1 MLLAG
6 PRRTSSVT
14 QAKKIVLCE
23 WLFMCRNMNLSQLSM
38 TLLNP
43 AKRPFLSPP
52 STFASSFFG
61 RTAHMQQIRR
71 NLELL
76 AQTDLPVLLEG
87 ESGTGKDVVA
97 ELLHLQSRN
106 GGRLAKLSCVS
117 EEEITAILDGL
128 LESSDPATD
137 LAMLIQEGGTL
148 LLDGIHE
155 LDISSQSK
163 LLIVL
168 NQYDAGTLPGRF
180 VRVISTSAVDLQG
193 LIDAGRFR
201 IDLLYRINAVKLV
214 LPPLRERS
222 EDISGL
228 IDFFLE
234 KHSREAL
241 RSRPLISQD
250 VMQMME
256 GYYWPG
262 NIRQMD
268 NLLRNF
274 VMMGSEEVI
283 TRELMDS
290 RNGLTRNWALDQ
302 VDVSHPV
309 ALKEITRQV
318 TQDLERQ
325 IILKVLQANGWNR
338 QKTAKWLSIS
348 YRSLLY
354 KLSDYGASQESQT
367 NVHTIPAQAMHA
379 ANY

>member
-1 MLLAG
+1 
-6 PRRTSSVT
+6 
-14 QAKKIVLCE
+14 
-23 WLFMCRNMNLSQLSM
+23 MCTTGIEQQSM

-43 AKRPFLSPP
+43 AKRPFLSPS

-61 RTAHMQQIRR
+61 RTPHMQQIRR

-76 AQTDLPVLLEG
+76 AQADLPVLLEG

-97 ELLHLQSRN
+97 ELLHLQSRTP
-106 GGRLAKLSCVS
+106 GRLAKLSCVS
-117 EEEITAILDGL
+117 REEISTVLDGL
-128 LESSDPATD
+128 LESRASDAD
-137 LAMLIQEGGTL
+137 LATLIRDGGTL
-148 LLDGIHE
+148 LLDGIQE
-155 LDISSQSK
+155 LDMPSQSK

-168 NQYDAGTLPGRF
+168 NQYDSGSADG
-180 VRVISTSAVDLQG
+180 RVIRLISTTTVDLQG
-193 LIDAGRFR
+193 LIDAGKFR
-201 IDLLYRINAVKLV
+201 IDLLYRINAVKVV

-222 EDISGL
+222 DDIVGL
-228 IDFFLE
+228 IEFFLE
-234 KHSREAL
+234 KHSREAM
-241 RSRPLISQD
+241 RPRPLLSQD
-250 VMQMME
+250 ALQMME

-354 KLSDYGASQESQT
+354 KLSDYGASQQHQSK
-367 NVHTIPAQAMHA
+367 VHTIPSGVLHA

>member
-1 MLLAG
+1 
-6 PRRTSSVT
+6 
-14 QAKKIVLCE
+14 
-23 WLFMCRNMNLSQLSM
+23 M

-43 AKRPFLSPP
+43 AKRPFLSPS

-61 RTAHMQQIRR
+61 RTSHMQQIRR

-106 GGRLAKLSCVS
+106 AGRLAKLSCVS
-117 EEEITAILDGL
+117 GEEITSVLDGL
-128 LESSDPATD
+128 IESSALETD
-137 LAMLIQEGGTL
+137 LAMLIRDGGTV

-155 LDISSQSK
+155 LDMPTQSK

-168 NQYDAGTLPGRF
+168 NQYDSSSTANRI
-180 VRVISTSAVDLQG
+180 VRVISTSTVDLQG
-193 LIDAGRFR
+193 LINAGRFR
-201 IDLLYRINAVKLV
+201 IDLLYRINAVKVV

-222 EDISGL
+222 EDIPGL
-228 IDFFLE
+228 VEFFLE
-234 KHSREAL
+234 KHSREAM
-241 RSRPLISQD
+241 RQRPTLSHD
-250 VMQMME
+250 AMQMME

-268 NLLRNF
+268 NLVRNF
-274 VMMGSEEVI
+274 IMMGSEEVI

-290 RNGLTRNWALDQ
+290 RNGLTKNWALDQ
-302 VDVSHPV
+302 VDVSQPV
-309 ALKEITRQV
+309 ALREITRQV
-318 TQDLERQ
+318 TQDIERQ

-354 KLSDYGASQESQT
+354 KLSDYSSSQQT
-367 NVHTIPAQAMHA
+367 QSSVHSIPTRALQA

>member
-1 MLLAG
+1 
-6 PRRTSSVT
+6 
-14 QAKKIVLCE
+14 
-23 WLFMCRNMNLSQLSM
+23 
-38 TLLNP
+38 
-43 AKRPFLSPP
+43 
-52 STFASSFFG
+52 
-61 RTAHMQQIRR
+61 MQQIRR

-87 ESGTGKDVVA
+87 ECGTGKDVVA

-106 GGRLAKLSCVS
+106 PGRLAKLSCVS
-117 EEEITAILDGL
+117 PEEITSVLDSLLDGL
-128 LESSDPATD
+128 LEGDAVESELAT
-137 LAMLIQEGGTL
+137 LLREGGTL

-155 LDISSQSK
+155 LDLPSQSK

-168 NQYDAGTLPGRF
+168 KQYDTGSVGGTF
-180 VRVISTSAVDLQG
+180 VRVISTTTVDLQG
-193 LIDAGRFR
+193 LIDAGKFR
-201 IDLLYRINAVKLV
+201 IDLLYRINAVKV
-214 LPPLRERS
+214 MLPPLRERS
-222 EDISGL
+222 EDILGL
-228 IDFFLE
+228 VEFFLE
-234 KHSREAL
+234 KHSREAM
-241 RSRPLISQD
+241 RSRPLLSQD
-250 VMQMME
+250 VLQMME

-274 VMMGSEEVI
+274 VIMGSEEVI

-290 RNGLTRNWALDQ
+290 RNGVTRNWALDE

-354 KLSDYGASQESQT
+354 KLSDFGAAQDNQSK
-367 NVHTIPAQAMHA
+367 VHTIPSSALRA

>member
-1 MLLAG
+1 
-6 PRRTSSVT
+6 
-14 QAKKIVLCE
+14 
-23 WLFMCRNMNLSQLSM
+23 M

-43 AKRPFLSPP
+43 AKRPFLSPS

-61 RTAHMQQIRR
+61 RTLHMQQIRR

-97 ELLHLQSRN
+97 ELLHLQSKN
-106 GGRLAKLSCVS
+106 SDRLAKLSCVS
-117 EEEITAILDGL
+117 REEITTVLDDL
-128 LESSDPATD
+128 LEASSAESELATLLRD
-137 LAMLIQEGGTL
+137 GGTV

-155 LDISSQSK
+155 LDLTSQSK
-163 LLIVL
+163 LLIIL
-168 NQYDAGTLPGRF
+168 NQHDTRPSGGRF
-180 VRVISTSAVDLQG
+180 VRVISTTTVDLQG
-193 LIDAGRFR
+193 LIDAGKFR
-201 IDLLYRINAVKLV
+201 IDLLYRINAVKV
-214 LPPLRERS
+214 ILPPLRERS
-222 EDISGL
+222 EDIRGL
-228 IDFFLE
+228 VEFFLE
-234 KHSREAL
+234 KHSRETM
-241 RSRPLISQD
+241 RPRPILSQD

-256 GYYWPG
+256 GYFWPG

-274 VMMGSEEVI
+274 VLMGSEELI

-290 RNGLTRNWALDQ
+290 KNGLTRNWALDQ

-354 KLSDYGASQESQT
+354 KLSDYGASQHNES
-367 NVHTIPAQAMHA
+367 NVHTIPSSALHA